1 MTRTELVE
9 MRNAA
14 IDAMIADGMDEDD
27 ARFAAMTA
35 AARPDGI
42 LSEQGKSEQH
52 PALLSLAKA
61 GRAFLDG
68 VEYVPVSAAA
78 PRMYTNEDQTA
89 IWVS

>member
-1 MTRTELVE
+1 MTRSELVE

-42 LSEQGKSEQH
+42 LSEQETGEQH
-52 PALLSLAKA
+52 PALIELARA
-61 GRAFLDG
+61 GRAFLDN
-68 VEYVPVSAAA
+68 VEYTPAGPAA
-78 PRMYTNEDQTA
+78 PRMYTDEDQTA
-89 IWVS
+89 IWIS

>member
-14 IDAMIADGMDEDD
+14 IFTLIAGGMDEDD

-42 LSEQGKSEQH
+42 LSEQATGEQH
-52 PALLSLAKA
+52 PVLRELAKA

-68 VEYVPVSAAA
+68 VEYTPVSPA
-78 PRMYTNEDQTA
+78 PARMYSDEDQSP

>member
-14 IDAMIADGMDEDD
+14 IEVMIADGMDEDD

-42 LSEQGKSEQH
+42 LSEQATGEQH
-52 PALLSLAKA
+52 PALIELARA

-68 VEYVPVSAAA
+68 VEFEYTGRSC
-78 PRMYTNEDQTA
+78 PRMYTDEDQTA